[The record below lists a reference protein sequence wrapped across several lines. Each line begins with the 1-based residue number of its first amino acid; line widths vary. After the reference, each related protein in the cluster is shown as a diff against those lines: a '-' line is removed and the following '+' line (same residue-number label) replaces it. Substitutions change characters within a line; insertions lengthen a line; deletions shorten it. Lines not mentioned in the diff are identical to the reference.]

1 MSKKSQRRVSKYS
14 SLLRLLLLF
23 SSSASSCRKVVPIYQ
38 RNLDSVLLRKVI
50 AVPPFAKMRIYPL
63 RLIRLYT
70 ANLLRGTCS
79 RGRYLGY
86 NLWPKRCWQLF

>member
-1 MSKKSQRRVSKYS
+1 MSKKSQRRVGKYS
-14 SLLRLLLLF
+14 YPLLLRLLLRLLLLF
-23 SSSASSCRKVVPIYQ
+23 SSSASCRKVAPIYQ

-79 RGRYLGY
+79 RGRYLG
-86 NLWPKRCWQLF
+86 